1 MRPGRARHGVR
12 RMSSA
17 LRFDG
22 RVVLVTGAG
31 NGLGR
36 SHALAFAQR
45 GAKVVVN
52 DLGGGRHGEGRS
64 SLAADAVVA
73 EIKAMGGEAVA
84 NADSVEDGD
93 KIVQTA
99 LDAFGRIDVVINNA
113 GILRDT
119 SFPKMSEADWDL
131 IMRVHV
137 LGAYRVTKAAW
148 EHLRTQGFGR
158 VIFTSSAAGLYGNFA
173 QANYST
179 AKMGLVG
186 LGQTLALEG
195 VKRGIHVNVIAP
207 VAGSRLTETIM
218 PPNIVDALKPAYV
231 SPLVTW
237 LCHESCE
244 ENGSVFE
251 VGGGYVGKLRWE
263 RTVGKTF
270 PVGREL
276 SPEQVRAAWPAIT
289 DFAHTTHPTSIHDA
303 LQPVLENLD
312 KPKKGGNEFIDV
324 DTALGSS
331 VDGIESAYDARDLA
345 LYALGV
351 GAGRNPLDAHEL
363 KFVYERNADGFFAL
377 PTFGVIPA
385 INAIL
390 ERAAKGET
398 APGLHYGFERIL
410 HGEQTTELLRPLPT
424 APTTLVHKVTVS
436 DIFDKGK
443 NAVVVFTVES
453 RDKATSVPLLKNT
466 ISMVIRGAGGWG
478 GDRGPTGDSGAVPD
492 RPADAVVVEKID
504 ESQALLYR
512 LSGDWNPLHV
522 DPSFAAAF
530 GFPKPILHGLC
541 TFGYVGRAVV
551 AHACG
556 GDPRLFKSIKVRF
569 ADSVFPGE
577 TLKTELWKDGE
588 HVVIRATVVE
598 RHKAV
603 LTHATATLH
612 ASLEAATPKDAP
624 SSASSSSAA
633 AATAAPAGPASVDVF
648 AALKTFAAQD
658 KAAMTKAGFVYRV
671 TLKDPASVW
680 TLDLKAGDVVAGGEA
695 KADCTLEM
703 LDADFMAMVGG
714 KADPQKLFSTGR
726 LKIGGHIMASQK
738 LEVLMK
744 LDQKLVEAAFAAR
757 SGGGTGATA
766 APKVEVAE
774 PAEPASKASATTTEA
789 AAPRVI
795 TALRQRL
802 QEQPGLAKE
811 VGAVVALVVKDPDA
825 AFTLDLS
832 AGSGCVADGA
842 PSAAQATLTIADADL
857 LQLASGQAELRRL
870 YQHGQLRVDG
880 DVAVVHRLTFLQ
892 KLL

>member
-1 MRPGRARHGVR
+1 M
-12 RMSSA
+12 
-17 LRFDG
+17 
-22 RVVLVTGAG
+22 
-31 NGLGR
+31 
-36 SHALAFAQR
+36 
-45 GAKVVVN
+45 
-52 DLGGGRHGEGRS
+52 
-64 SLAADAVVA
+64 
-73 EIKAMGGEAVA
+73 
-84 NADSVEDGD
+84 
-93 KIVQTA
+93 QTA

-131 IMRVHV
+131 ISRVHV

-148 EHLRTQGFGR
+148 EHLRTQGYGR
-158 VIFTSSAAGLYGNFA
+158 VIFTSSAAGLYGNFG

-195 VKRGIHVNVIAP
+195 AKRGIHVNVIAP

-218 PPNIVDALKPAYV
+218 PPAIVDALKPAYV
-231 SPLVTW
+231 SPLVTY

-251 VGGGYVGKLRWE
+251 VGGGFIGKLRWE

-276 SPEQVRAAWPAIT
+276 SAEQVRAAWPAIT
-289 DFAHTTHPTSIHDA
+289 DFSATTHPTSIHDA
-303 LQPVLENLD
+303 LQPVLENLE

-324 DTALGSS
+324 DAALGSS

-363 KFVYERNADGFFAL
+363 KFVYERHGDGFFAL

-390 ERAAKGET
+390 ERAARGET

-424 APTTLVHKVTVS
+424 TPTTLVHKVTVS

-453 RDKATSVPLLKNT
+453 RDKATNVPLLKNT

-478 GDRGPTGDSGAVPD
+478 GERGPTGDSGAFPD
-492 RPADAVVVEKID
+492 RPADAVVIEKID

-522 DPSFAAAF
+522 DPAFAAAF

-551 AHACG
+551 AQACG

-588 HVVIRATVVE
+588 HVTIRATVVE
-598 RHKAV
+598 RDKAV

-612 ASLEAATPKDAP
+612 TSLDAALPKEPAP
-624 SSASSSSAA
+624 AASSSPSSSS
-633 AATAAPAGPASVDVF
+633 PSSPSGPSSVDVF

-658 KAAMTKAGFVYRV
+658 KAAMTKAGFVYRL

-680 TLDLKAGDVVAGGEA
+680 TLDLKAGDVTAGGEA

-703 LDADFMAMVGG
+703 LDADFMAMVSG
-714 KADPQKLFSTGR
+714 KADPQKLFSTGK

-744 LDQKLVEAAFAAR
+744 LDKRLVEAAFAAR
-757 SGGGTGATA
+757 TGAGGTG
-766 APKVEVAE
+766 PKVELGE
-774 PAEPASKASATTTEA
+774 PAEPAKASSSSSSPSSSSIEP

-795 TALRQRL
+795 AALRKRL
-802 QEQPGLAKE
+802 QDEPGLANE

-832 AGSGCVADGA
+832 AGAGCVADGA
-842 PSAAQATLTIADADL
+842 PTAAKTTLTIVDADL
-857 LQLASGQAELRRL
+857 LQLASGQVELRRL

-880 DVAVVHRLTFLQ
+880 DVGVVHRLSFLQ
-892 KLL
+892 RLL

>member
-1 MRPGRARHGVR
+1 
-12 RMSSA
+12 MSSE

-22 RVVLVTGAG
+22 RVVIVTGAG

-84 NADSVEDGD
+84 NAASVEDGD
-93 KIVQTA
+93 QIVQTA

-131 IMRVHV
+131 IYRVHV

-148 EHLRTQGFGR
+148 EHLRTQGYGR
-158 VIFTSSAAGLYGNFA
+158 VIFTSSAAGLYGNFG

-195 VKRGIHVNVIAP
+195 AKRGIHVNVIAP

-218 PPNIVDALKPAYV
+218 PPAIVDALKPAYV

-244 ENGSVFE
+244 ENGAVFE
-251 VGGGYVGKLRWE
+251 VGGGFVGKLRWE

-289 DFAHTTHPTSIHDA
+289 DFGATTHPTSIHDA
-303 LQPVLENLD
+303 LQPVLENLE

-324 DTALGSS
+324 DAALGSS

-363 KFVYERNADGFFAL
+363 KFVYERHGDGFFAL

-424 APTTLVHKVTVS
+424 TPTTLVHKVTVS

-453 RDKATSVPLLKNT
+453 RDKATNVPLLKNT

-478 GDRGPTGDSGAVPD
+478 GERGPAGDSGAVPD
-492 RPADAVVVEKID
+492 RPADAVVIEKID

-522 DPSFAAAF
+522 DPDFAAAF
-530 GFPKPILHGLC
+530 GFPRPILHGLC

-551 AHACG
+551 AQACG
-556 GDPRLFKSIKVRF
+556 GDPRMFKSIKVRF

-577 TLKTELWKDGE
+577 TLKTELWKEGQQ
-588 HVVIRATVVE
+588 VFIRATVVE
-598 RHKAV
+598 RDKAV

-612 ASLEAATPKDAP
+612 ASLEAALPKEALPKEAPAP
-624 SSASSSSAA
+624 SAASSSSSSAA
-633 AATAAPAGPASVDVF
+633 APSGPASVDVF

-703 LDADFMAMVGG
+703 LDADFMAMVSG
-714 KADPQKLFSTGR
+714 KADPQKLFSTGK

-744 LDQKLVEAAFAAR
+744 LDTKLVEAAFAAR
-757 SGGGTGATA
+757 TGGGTAA
-766 APKVEVAE
+766 SVAPKVEVAE
-774 PAEPASKASATTTEA
+774 PAEPAKASSSSSSSSEP

-795 TALRQRL
+795 AALRQRL
-802 QEQPGLAKE
+802 QEQPGLAGE
-811 VGAVVALVVKDPDA
+811 VSAVVALVVKDPDA

-832 AGSGCVADGA
+832 AGAGCVADGA
-842 PSAAQATLTIADADL
+842 PTSSAKATLTIADADL

-880 DVAVVHRLTFLQ
+880 DVGVVHRLTFLQ
-892 KLL
+892 RLL

>member
-1 MRPGRARHGVR
+1 
-12 RMSSA
+12 MSSE

-22 RVVLVTGAG
+22 RVVIVTGAG

-84 NADSVEDGD
+84 NAASVEDGD
-93 KIVQTA
+93 QIVQTA

-131 IMRVHV
+131 IYRVHV

-148 EHLRTQGFGR
+148 EHLRTQGYGR
-158 VIFTSSAAGLYGNFA
+158 VIFTSSAAGLYGNFG

-195 VKRGIHVNVIAP
+195 AKRGIHVNVIAP
-207 VAGSRLTETIM
+207 IAGSRLTETIM
-218 PPNIVDALKPAYV
+218 PPAIVDALKPEVRLAARHLALPRV
-231 SPLVTW
+231 LR
-237 LCHESCE
+237 
-244 ENGSVFE
+244 GDGAVFE
-251 VGGGYVGKLRWE
+251 VGGGFVGKLRWE

-289 DFAHTTHPTSIHDA
+289 DFGATTHPTSIHDA
-303 LQPVLENLD
+303 LQPVLENLE

-324 DTALGSS
+324 DAALGSS

-351 GAGRNPLDAHEL
+351 GAGGIPLDRPGAEVRL
-363 KFVYERNADGFFAL
+363 RAPRRRL
-377 PTFGVIPA
+377 
-385 INAIL
+385 L
-390 ERAAKGET
+390 RAADLRRHPRHQRHPRAGGEGRDG
-398 APGLHYGFERIL
+398 AGPA
-410 HGEQTTELLRPLPT
+410 LRLRAHP
-424 APTTLVHKVTVS
+424 ARRADDGAAEAAADDATTLVHKVTVS
-436 DIFDKGK
+436 DIFDKGR

-453 RDKATSVPLLKNT
+453 RDKATNVPLLKNT

-478 GDRGPTGDSGAVPD
+478 GERGPAGDSGAVPD
-492 RPADAVVVEKID
+492 RPADAVVDRED
-504 ESQALLYR
+504 RRESGPPLPPQRR
-512 LSGDWNPLHV
+512 LEPPARRPD
-522 DPSFAAAF
+522 FAAAF
-530 GFPKPILHGLC
+530 GFPRPILHGLC

-551 AHACG
+551 AQACG

-577 TLKTELWKDGE
+577 TLKTELWKEGQQ
-588 HVVIRATVVE
+588 VFIRATVVE
-598 RHKAV
+598 RDKAV

-612 ASLEAATPKDAP
+612 ASLEAALPKEALPKEAPAP
-624 SSASSSSAA
+624 SAASSSSSSAA
-633 AATAAPAGPASVDVF
+633 APSGPASVDVF

-703 LDADFMAMVGG
+703 LDADFMAMVSG
-714 KADPQKLFSTGR
+714 KADPQKLFSTGK

-744 LDQKLVEAAFAAR
+744 LDTKLVEAAFAAR
-757 SGGGTGATA
+757 TGGGTAA
-766 APKVEVAE
+766 SVAPKVEVAE
-774 PAEPASKASATTTEA
+774 PAEPAKASSSSSSSSEP

-795 TALRQRL
+795 AALRQRL
-802 QEQPGLAKE
+802 QEQPGLAGE
-811 VGAVVALVVKDPDA
+811 VSAVVALVVKDPDA

-832 AGSGCVADGA
+832 AGAGCVADGA
-842 PSAAQATLTIADADL
+842 PTSSAKATLTIADADL

-880 DVAVVHRLTFLQ
+880 DVGVVHRLTFLQ
-892 KLL
+892 RLL

>member
-1 MRPGRARHGVR
+1 
-12 RMSSA
+12 MSSE

-22 RVVLVTGAG
+22 RVVIVTGAG

-36 SHALAFAQR
+36 THALAFAQR

-52 DLGGGRHGEGRS
+52 DLGGSRHGEGRS
-64 SLAADAVVA
+64 SVAADAVVA

-84 NADSVEDGD
+84 NTSSVEDGD
-93 KIVQTA
+93 QIVQTA
-99 LDAFGRIDVVINNA
+99 LDAFGRIDVVVNNA

-131 IMRVHV
+131 IYRVHV

-148 EHLRTQGFGR
+148 EHLRTQGYGR
-158 VIFTSSAAGLYGNFA
+158 VIFTSSAAGLYGNFG

-195 VKRGIHVNVIAP
+195 AKRGIHVNVIAP

-218 PPNIVDALKPAYV
+218 PPAIVDALKPAYV
-231 SPLVTW
+231 SPLVMY

-251 VGGGYVGKLRWE
+251 VGGGFVGKLRWE

-270 PVGREL
+270 PVGRDL
-276 SPEQVRAAWPAIT
+276 SPEQVRAAWPVIT
-289 DFAHTTHPTSIHDA
+289 DFAKTTHPTSIHDA
-303 LQPVLENLD
+303 LQPVLENIE

-324 DTALGSS
+324 DAALGAS
-331 VDGIESAYDARDLA
+331 VDGIESSYDARDLV

-363 KFVYERNADGFFAL
+363 KFVYERNPDGFFAL

-398 APGLHYGFERIL
+398 VPGLHYGFERIL
-410 HGEQTTELLRPLPT
+410 HGEQTTELLQPLPT
-424 APTTLVHKVTVS
+424 EPTTLLHKVTVS
-436 DIFDKGK
+436 DIFDKGR
-443 NAVVVFTVES
+443 NAIVVFTVES
-453 RDKATSVPLLKNT
+453 RDKATNVPLLKNT

-478 GDRGPTGDSGAVPD
+478 GERGPTGESSAVPD
-492 RPADAVVVEKID
+492 RPADAVVIEKID

-522 DPSFAAAF
+522 DPAFAAAF
-530 GFPKPILHGLC
+530 GFPRPILHGLC

-556 GDPRLFKSIKVRF
+556 GDPRLFRSIKVRF

-577 TLKTELWKDGE
+577 TLKTELWKEGQQ
-588 HVVIRATVVE
+588 VFIRATVVE
-598 RHKAV
+598 RDKAV
-603 LTHATATLH
+603 LTHAIATLH
-612 ASLEAATPKDAP
+612 ASLDAALPKNGPAAAA
-624 SSASSSSAA
+624 SSSSSSAA
-633 AATAAPAGPASVDVF
+633 ADNASGPASVDVF

-680 TLDLKAGDVVAGGEA
+680 TLDLKAGDVFAGGDVR
-695 KADCTLEM
+695 ADCTLEL
-703 LDADFMAMVGG
+703 LDADFMAMVSG
-714 KADPQKLFSTGR
+714 KADPQKLFSTGK
-726 LKIGGHIMASQK
+726 LKIGGNIMASQK
-738 LEVLMK
+738 LEVLLK
-744 LDQKLVEAAFAAR
+744 LDKKLVEAAFAAR
-757 SGGGTGATA
+757 TGAGSGTGASA

-774 PAEPASKASATTTEA
+774 PAEPAKASSSSSSSSAP
-789 AAPRVI
+789 AAPRVVA
-795 TALRQRL
+795 ALRQRL
-802 QEQPGLAKE
+802 QEQPGLAGE

-832 AGSGCVADGA
+832 AGAGCVTEGA
-842 PSAAQATLTIADADL
+842 PAQAKATLTIADADL

-870 YQHGQLRVDG
+870 HQHGLLRVDG
-880 DVAVVHRLTFLQ
+880 DIGVVHRLTFLQ
-892 KLL
+892 RLL